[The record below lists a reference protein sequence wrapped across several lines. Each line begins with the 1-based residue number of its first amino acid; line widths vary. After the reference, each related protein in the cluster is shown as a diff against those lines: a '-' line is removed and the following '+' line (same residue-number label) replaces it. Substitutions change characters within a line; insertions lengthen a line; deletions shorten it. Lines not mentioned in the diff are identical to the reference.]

1 MGQHPPRVIEA
12 MDRICQGA
20 EQHAGVTT
28 PRERGD
34 ARFGDT
40 DEAIAM
46 AAMYTA
52 NHYSISGILA
62 MTESGATAKWM
73 SRITSAIPIFAMTR
87 WPPTERRTAL
97 YRGVYPVAFDPTG
110 FSPDDINRQAMVELK
125 SRQMVKNGDQL
136 VVTQGD
142 WSGISGRTNSMKII
156 TVDDINEARPV
167 REKGG

>member
-1 MGQHPPRVIEA
+1 
-12 MDRICQGA
+12 
-20 EQHAGVTT
+20 
-28 PRERGD
+28 
-34 ARFGDT
+34 
-40 DEAIAM
+40 M

-87 WPPTERRTAL
+87 WPTTERRTAL

-110 FSPDDINRQAMVELK
+110 FSPNDINQQAMDVLK
-125 SRQMVKNGDQL
+125 SRQMVKKGDQL
-136 VVTQGD
+136 VVTQGE

-156 TVDDINEARPV
+156 TVGDINEARPV
-167 REKGG
+167 RAEDN